1 MAHVHALGV
10 QAPKARGIIHLG
22 ATSAYVGDNT
32 DIILMR
38 EGLVIL
44 RNKLLNVLSL
54 LKEAALK
61 YKDLPTLG
69 FTHFQPAQMT
79 TYGVIL
85 CLSLMINSVGKRM
98 TLWMQDFMLD
108 THEVIRLIE
117 TLPLRGVK
125 GTTGTQASFLELFGG
140 DHAKVGLV

>member
-32 DIILMR
+32 DSILMR